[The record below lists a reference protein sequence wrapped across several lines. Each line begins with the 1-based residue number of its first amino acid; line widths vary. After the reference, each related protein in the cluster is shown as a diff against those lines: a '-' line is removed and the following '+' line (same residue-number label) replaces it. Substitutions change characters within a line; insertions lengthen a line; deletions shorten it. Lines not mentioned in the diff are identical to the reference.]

1 MSDVLI
7 LDLGTTIKGNCTITG
22 YADKVIV
29 SSYNHSAALPMQM
42 DASNT
47 ERTAG
52 RPVFSEMQ
60 FSKMSDL
67 ATTEMYKACT
77 QGTKLGTATLH
88 VGRVENG
95 KYMSLFKYEM
105 ANAMVSNIATSGGGG
120 IPSDSFSL
128 SFTKIK
134 CDFTQQQS
142 DSTAKGTGTWNWN
155 LETMKAD

>member
-7 LDLGTTIKGNCTITG
+7 LDLGTTIKGNCSIEG
-22 YADKVIV
+22 FKDKIIV
-29 SSYNHSAALPMQM
+29 SSYSHSTALPMQS
-42 DASNT
+42 DFSNT

-52 RPVFSEMQ
+52 RPVFSEMA

-67 ATTEMYKACT
+67 STTEMYKACT
-77 QGTKLGTATLH
+77 QGSKIGTATLN

-105 ANAMVSNIATSGGGG
+105 TNAMISSISTSGGGG

-128 SFTKIK
+128 SFSKIK
-134 CDFTQQQS
+134 CDFTQQQA